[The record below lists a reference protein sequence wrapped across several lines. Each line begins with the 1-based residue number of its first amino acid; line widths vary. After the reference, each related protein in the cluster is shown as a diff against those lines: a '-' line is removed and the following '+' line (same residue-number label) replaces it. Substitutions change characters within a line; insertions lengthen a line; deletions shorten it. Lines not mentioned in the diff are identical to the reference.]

1 LLFAVF
7 GGGLRLWQSVQS
19 YRQHVLP
26 AQREATLVLNASVEL
41 KSQVQEWKN
50 ILLRTEDEASFVRL
64 VKNFDEREAVVRAQI
79 ALMKKAITD
88 PEESKLLTLFEENYA
103 HLTAQYRIALAGF
116 RADDFDHR
124 KADLKVRGLDRPAT
138 DLLDKIS
145 DHADDRAKKIEASAE
160 AQSDASFYWALGGIV
175 LGLGGSAIGF
185 FVLARRVVLLPTKQ
199 AFHDL
204 KMATE
209 QLNQAERMAAL
220 GGLVAGV
227 AHEINT
233 PVGISL
239 TCATTLQDATKT
251 IQAKMQEGAIRK
263 QDMVTYLE
271 SARECSELM
280 TANAYRA
287 ANLIQSFKQIAVDQT
302 SEERRTFELNAYIHE
317 ILASLHPQFKRTAIK
332 IEVNCSNEIE
342 LDSYPGAFAQVI
354 TNLLMNAVHHAF
366 DDEGHGT
373 IHIDVNEQDKSIT
386 LLFKDNGRGIPV
398 ENLSKIFDP
407 FFTTRR
413 NRGGTGLGMN
423 IVYNIVTTTLGG
435 SISVDST
442 IGLGT
447 TFTLSMPRE
456 APLMRHA
463 AENS

>member
-1 LLFAVF
+1 
-7 GGGLRLWQSVQS
+7 
-19 YRQHVLP
+19 
-26 AQREATLVLNASVEL
+26 
-41 KSQVQEWKN
+41 
-50 ILLRTEDEASFVRL
+50 
-64 VKNFDEREAVVRAQI
+64 
-79 ALMKKAITD
+79 
-88 PEESKLLTLFEENYA
+88 
-103 HLTAQYRIALAGF
+103 
-116 RADDFDHR
+116 
-124 KADLKVRGLDRPAT
+124 
-138 DLLDKIS
+138 
-145 DHADDRAKKIEASAE
+145 
-160 AQSDASFYWALGGIV
+160 
-175 LGLGGSAIGF
+175 
-185 FVLARRVVLLPTKQ
+185 
-199 AFHDL
+199 
-204 KMATE
+204 
-209 QLNQAERMAAL
+209 
-220 GGLVAGV
+220 
-227 AHEINT
+227 
-233 PVGISL
+233 
-239 TCATTLQDATKT
+239 
-251 IQAKMQEGAIRK
+251 MQEGAIRK